1 MKKLILASAAILTM
15 SAGAAFATMTAGGLV
30 DASAATTDGGL
41 LQLAK
46 NGSDDAAGDD
56 RGGNRGGTS
65 RDDTGSTSGQGRGRG
80 RGRGG
85 DDTVRN
91 DNSTGGTAVSGSG
104 RRKPRV
110 PGGSG
115 CDSAGDI
122 AEHAS
127 CTPSQ

>member
-15 SAGAAFATMTAGGLV
+15 SAGAAFATMTAGGLAG
-30 DASAATTDGGL
+30 ASAATTDGGL

-56 RGGNRGGTS
+56 RGGNRGGGS
-65 RDDTGSTSGQGRGRG
+65 RDDTGRTSGRGRG

-85 DDTVRN
+85 DDTVRS